1 MDGVELN
8 YPVNVS
14 KLRVKEDC
22 ESLVSSSIDYCSNS
36 HRLKDGTGSVNG
48 VESALRDKI
57 PNAELCKHAVE
68 QSCCQGEELS
78 EQHNSKGTSCP
89 EFVKVQ
95 QKAGRM
101 SRRSGGYSK
110 RSRVAPPEDTVSPDG
125 IDDAKDITD
134 MPGCS
139 PMKCNSPENTQMV
152 KQRHNFGGKRG
163 EKRNSKMSTKPK
175 YDSFSIKSGLA
186 NFGVGAGGN
195 NFSGLYGLKSD
206 IQDITKLVDDI
217 SLNELLDGTYECQS
231 FGKEKGKKAAM
242 TNGNFLASVRKAV
255 LPIQKSVQSQNISE
269 IDSFPSKKLPTC
281 LSSPVSLI
289 AKGINGDKEDCCP
302 ADLSSSNQTQD
313 SCGKPEMP
321 AGLLDFPSSQPK
333 DVLERLALPPPK
345 DLELLLLD
353 AAKPSSSSRNTS
365 DLRSCKQI
373 CRRPSLPPFPWSH
386 NFNGHYRTN
395 SDAVKCLT
403 SRTTCQGRWVKIA
416 KAASS
421 LASGTYSC
429 TDLETLTYDQ
439 SLVPLKSKAA
449 GLENR
454 IFPSI
459 GGLPFWEQGSPSLA
473 TNSKA
478 SQVPTEL
485 GSALKYQNNADHCP
499 RLLAAARTLC
509 DIASNGFL
517 RWPKKPSQKAMKA
530 RKSKLKEK
538 SEKCSTSSV
547 LVSAKMVRSD
557 VDNVMPSK
565 RLKLS
570 TVENKKYVSH
580 KTCVRKGTAPSPTPR
595 SRRSSPGK
603 SVRESILDVRH
614 STATVVKQQYMM
626 NLPETALDNACNS
639 QPKLR
644 KLMPVDWSR
653 GRDGL
658 D

>member
-22 ESLVSSSIDYCSNS
+22 ESLVSSSIEYCSNS
-36 HRLKDGTGSVNG
+36 HRHKDGTGSVNG
-48 VESALRDKI
+48 LESALRDKI
-57 PNAELCKHAVE
+57 PNAELRKHAVE

-95 QKAGRM
+95 RKAGRM
-101 SRRSGGYSK
+101 SRTSGGYSK
-110 RSRVAPPEDTVSPDG
+110 RSRVTPPDDTVSPDG
-125 IDDAKDITD
+125 IDDVKDITD

-139 PMKCNSPENTQMV
+139 PMKCNSAENTQTV

-163 EKRNSKMSTKPK
+163 EKRNFKMSTKPK

-186 NFGVGAGGN
+186 NFGVGASGN

-217 SLNELLDGTYECQS
+217 SLNELLDGTYDCPS
-231 FGKEKGKKAAM
+231 FGKDKGKKAAM
-242 TNGNFLASVRKAV
+242 TSGNFLASVRKAWSV
-255 LPIQKSVQSQNISE
+255 LPVQKPVQSQNISE
-269 IDSFPSKKLPTC
+269 IDSFPSKKLSAC
-281 LSSPVSLI
+281 SSSPVSLT
-289 AKGINGDKEDCCP
+289 ATGVNGDKEDCCP

-321 AGLLDFPSSQPK
+321 AGLLDFPSCQPK

-421 LASGTYSC
+421 PASGTYSF

-439 SLVPLKSKAA
+439 SLVPLISKAA

-459 GGLPFWEQGSPSLA
+459 VGLPLWEQGSPSLA

-478 SQVPTEL
+478 SQVPT
-485 GSALKYQNNADHCP
+485 ADHCP
-499 RLLAAARTLC
+499 RLLAAAQTLC

-538 SEKCSTSSV
+538 SEEKCSTSSV

-557 VDNVMPSK
+557 VDHVMPSK

-570 TVENKKYVSH
+570 TAENKKYVSH

-614 STATVVKQQYMM
+614 SVVKQPCMM
-626 NLPETALDNACNS
+626 NLPATALDNACNS